1 MAMNKTFLIVSI
13 VLNAFLLMHV
23 FGIIPFLLYISALSN
38 VILVWYII
46 NNLKEM
52 NSFEE
57 DVDSLMGSMASFSDH
72 IEDVHGLEMYYG
84 DDTLKGLIDHSRIV
98 VNNFVDFQEKYYD
111 AEVGEQTEK
120 EEGIYEE
127 APTTE
132 DEE

>member
-1 MAMNKTFLIVSI
+1 MNKIFLIVS
-13 VLNAFLLMHV
+13 VVFNALLLMHV
-23 FGIIPFLLYISALSN
+23 FGIIPFLLYVSALLN
-38 VILVWYII
+38 VVLVWYIA

-72 IEDVHGLEMYYG
+72 IENVHGLEMYYG
-84 DDTLKGLIDHSRIV
+84 DETLKGLIDHSRIV

-111 AEVGEQTEK
+111 AEVRESSAD
-120 EEGIYEE
+120 EEGTYEE
-127 APTTE
+127 APAPE